1 MRRLLL
7 AIAAMTALLV
17 PASSASAAPFHP
29 TGEYAEFNYCPLGR
43 TTLRACFRS
52 ETKAGF
58 LTIGAKTTPI
68 KTPVVLQG
76 GLEYEGLFENMPLI
90 AAQDGNTLV
99 KTPQPVPGGLTGIVA
114 PSWWPQVLKDL
125 FNETINNGF
134 TGVTATLELAG
145 PASSVIINPGNLLT
159 TAGATLTMPVKV
171 KLSNPF
177 LGSNCYIGSS
187 SSPMTLKLTSGTTA
201 PPAPN
206 KPISGVPG
214 TLSQN
219 PTFTI
224 LRVSGSKIV
233 DNSFAAPGANGCG
246 GFLFSWLVDPF
257 VNSIVGVP
265 SAAGTNTASLEN
277 VDVQLAEPEA
287 VKASE

>member
-1 MRRLLL
+1 
-7 AIAAMTALLV
+7 MTAALLV

-29 TGEYAEFNYCPLGR
+29 KGEYANFNYCPLGKA
-43 TTLRACFRS
+43 TLTACFRS

-76 GLEYEGLFENMPLI
+76 GLEYEQLFQNMPLI

-114 PSWWPQVLKDL
+114 PSWWPQILKDL
-125 FNETINNGF
+125 FNEMINNGL

-145 PASSVIINPGNLLT
+145 PANTVIVNPGNLLT
-159 TAGATLTMPVKV
+159 SAGTTLTLPVKV
-171 KLSNPF
+171 KLSNTF
-177 LGSNCYIGSS
+177 LGSGCYIGSS
-187 SSPMTLKLTSGTTA
+187 SNPMTLKLTSGTTA

-206 KPISGVPG
+206 KPISGAPG
-214 TLSQN
+214 TVSQN
-219 PTFTI
+219 PAFTI
-224 LRVSGSKIV
+224 LSVSGNKIV
-233 DNSFAAPGANGCG
+233 DNSFAAPSANGCG
-246 GFLFSWLVDPF
+246 GFLFSWAVDPF

-265 SAAGTNTASLEN
+265 SAAGTNTAVLEN
-277 VDVQLAEPEA
+277 VDVQLAEPAA